1 MRLMQ
6 AFLIA
11 LSMYSK
17 IPVPRAEWNEK
28 NMKYAMCFFPV
39 VGVVTGGCVYLA
51 GFFLL
56 RFTSCGSVFS
66 GAVLTLVPILISG
79 GIHLDGFMDTTDALS
94 SYGDREKKLSILKDP
109 HTGAFAILG
118 MGCYLLWSVAVYS
131 EVKIEMLPSLS
142 CMFVLS
148 RALSGFSV
156 VTFPAAKDSGLLR
169 TFQDKAQKKNVRI
182 VMLLWAAAALL
193 LLIWLDGKTGGMAA
207 LCAGGTFL
215 YYGWMSKKK
224 FGGITGDLAGYFLSL
239 CEVCMATGIV
249 LAGGGI

>member
-1 MRLMQ
+1 
-6 AFLIA
+6 
-11 LSMYSK
+11 
-17 IPVPRAEWNEK
+17 
-28 NMKYAMCFFPV
+28 
-39 VGVVTGGCVYLA
+39 
-51 GFFLL
+51 
-56 RFTSCGSVFS
+56 
-66 GAVLTLVPILISG
+66 
-79 GIHLDGFMDTTDALS
+79 MDTTDALS

-142 CMFVLS
+142 CIFVLS

-193 LLIWLDGKTGGMAA
+193 SLIWLDGKTGGMAA

>member
-66 GAVLTLVPILISG
+66 GAALTLVPILISG

-94 SYGDREKKLSILKDP
+94 SYGDREKKLSILKDH

-131 EVKIEMLPSLS
+131 EVKIEMLPS
-142 CMFVLS
+142 
-148 RALSGFSV
+148 
-156 VTFPAAKDSGLLR
+156 
-169 TFQDKAQKKNVRI
+169 
-182 VMLLWAAAALL
+182 
-193 LLIWLDGKTGGMAA
+193 
-207 LCAGGTFL
+207 
-215 YYGWMSKKK
+215 
-224 FGGITGDLAGYFLSL
+224 
-239 CEVCMATGIV
+239 
-249 LAGGGI
+249 